1 MKLYISLIIIGTA
14 VFFSI
19 SCKKENKQTTAAI
32 PELYGGK
39 YQETK
44 LRIYKVDG
52 ATIISDTTY
61 DSSAFSTDD
70 FAKFISGTAYV
81 SADYS
86 DDPRVTTPR
95 LAKTGTVNLELYDY
109 SFQTSAYVLSN
120 PQPTLNPGG
129 IYTDTLR
136 SADSKTWILHTVYIS
151 ANPTMTAFVPETVTD
166 AYYTMP

>member
-1 MKLYISLIIIGTA
+1 MSAIA
-14 VFFSI
+14 V
-19 SCKKENKQTTAAI
+19 
-32 PELYGGK
+32 LYGGK

-52 ATIISDTTY
+52 TTITSDTTY
-61 DSSAFSTDD
+61 ESSAFSADD
-70 FAKFISGTAYV
+70 FARFVSGTAYV
-81 SADYS
+81 SSDYS
-86 DDPRVTTPR
+86 YDPRTSTPR
-95 LAKTGTVNLELYDY
+95 LAKTSAVNLELYDY

-136 SADSKTWILHTVYIS
+136 SADSKTWILHTVYILPI
-151 ANPTMTAFVPETVTD
+151 PTPTIYVPETVTD

>member
-1 MKLYISLIIIGTA
+1 MKLYISLIIIGAA
-14 VFFSI
+14 VLFSI
-19 SCKKENKQTTAAI
+19 SCKKENKQAMSAI
-32 PELYGGK
+32 AVLYGGK

-52 ATIISDTTY
+52 TTITSDTTY
-61 DSSAFSTDD
+61 ESSAFSADD
-70 FAKFISGTAYV
+70 FARFVSGTAYV
-81 SADYS
+81 SSDYS
-86 DDPRVTTPR
+86 YDPRTSTPR
-95 LAKTGTVNLELYDY
+95 LAKTSAVNLELYDY

-136 SADSKTWILHTVYIS
+136 SADSKTWILHTVYILPI
-151 ANPTMTAFVPETVTD
+151 PTPTIYVPETVTD